1 MSQSKTTIEVWSD
14 IVCPFCLLGKR
25 KLEASIKKLDVD
37 NRIEVVWKSFQLNPW
52 HPPETSIPVKEN
64 LMSKKGLSFWQV
76 ERMTE
81 QLAEHGK
88 QFDVDFNTDKAT
100 VFTHENREQSVVWEW
115 EQDLK
120 TWLDYNTG
128 ELRTY

>member
-1 MSQSKTTIEVWSD
+1 MDTIFSVMYRQRTIQTYGTRFPTID
-14 IVCPFCLLGKR
+14 
-25 KLEASIKKLDVD
+25 D
-37 NRIEVVWKSFQLNPW
+37 
-52 HPPETSIPVKEN
+52 
-64 LMSKKGLSFWQV
+64 
-76 ERMTE
+76 
-81 QLAEHGK
+81 
-88 QFDVDFNTDKAT
+88 DFNTDKAT